1 MSAVKNGDRVRMTLG
16 ENALVGT
23 ADRVDPG
30 GLYLSLDACQVALYL
45 DTNDWSTEVIAPPI
59 PDVVGTIVRDGD
71 GDAWQR
77 QTLGWYLADRND
89 RSYSLKS
96 LQRSA
101 PLTVLWTP
109 DVEATP

>member
-23 ADRVDPG
+23 ADLVTPS

-45 DTNDWSTEVIAPPI
+45 DTNDWSTEVIAPPT
-59 PDVVGTIVRDGD
+59 PDVVGTIVRGCD

-77 QTLGWYLADRND
+77 QTFGWYLADQD
-89 RSYSLKS
+89 DALYSLEG
-96 LQRSA
+96 LQRLA

-109 DVEATP
+109 DVEATS